1 MGIFSSEIHTI
12 LLSIVIVLTFECHAW
27 IIIADILQKIIKH
40 LIQFGKVCVV
50 HLGTEWNLN
59 NAANLNWQFFKVC
72 VFKFALKGI
81 FAM

>member
-1 MGIFSSEIHTI
+1 MYSGVYIGKVCPGIFVTEGTLYNST
-12 LLSIVIVLTFECHAW
+12 VLNW
-27 IIIADILQKIIKH
+27 
-40 LIQFGKVCVV
+40 QFGKVCAV